1 VFKSFHSSNLSKLD
15 GFNMVIH
22 CKKSLNALDLLAIV
36 RELKPLHQAYISNV
50 YQISDNIFQFKFGGF
65 KCNVIFELGR
75 RVNVSGFD
83 FEKPKM
89 PTNFCSF
96 LRSRIVRAKILE
108 VSQVGFD
115 RIVSF
120 KLSNGLSLFFEFMDG
135 GNILL
140 LDSDGRIVG
149 VYRERESA
157 GRRLF
162 NGEIYSPPKVR
173 GFNPMDCMVDE
184 AYNMLMGVEGSLV
197 VALTRVL
204 NLPGEVAEELCL
216 RCGLDKN
223 LKASSIDRS
232 SFENI
237 INVFRDMVSSIID
250 GSINPQIILD
260 EGKIVS
266 VVPLDFQ
273 IYSGFEAEYFKNFNE
288 AVDEYFH
295 RLMAIEFEDLKAKV
309 RGEVEGRFKAS
320 IEKQRE
326 TLKNFEEEAAKL
338 RRLGNL
344 IMGNLNFID
353 EVLSLVR
360 DSALKYGWGG
370 VLDGIRILKP
380 EIYERI
386 CGFNAKDRILMFR
399 VDGEIVPLNV
409 LESAAS
415 NASRLF
421 NEAKVLEGK
430 ASRAREAIKSLED
443 KMALEVEEEVSRRV
457 AKPIK
462 VTAIVKR
469 RWYENFHWFKS
480 SDGLIVVG
488 GRDASQNE
496 ALVRKWLRDD
506 GIYVHADVH
515 GGPSVIILSE
525 SSSIPE
531 STIYEAAQF
540 AVSFSNAWRG
550 MMESASA
557 FWVYGKQV
565 SKSAPSGE
573 YLSRGAF
580 MIYGRKNYIHNIPLR
595 VSIGLM
601 PSDYGCIL
609 VSGPPSAISK
619 WCFKSITLA
628 PGIEPIEKL
637 WVKFKK
643 LLSSELDENLRG
655 VVGSL
660 SMDDFRRIL
669 PRGGFRLIPPQN

>member
-1 VFKSFHSSNLSKLD
+1 
-15 GFNMVIH
+15 MVIH
-22 CKKSLNALDLLAIV
+22 CKKSLNALDLMAIV
-36 RELKPLHQAYISNV
+36 REFKPLHQAYISNV
-50 YQISDNIFQFKFGGF
+50 YQISDSIFQFKFGGF

-75 RVNVSGFD
+75 RINISGFD
-83 FEKPKM
+83 FEKPKI
-89 PTNFCSF
+89 PSSFCNF
-96 LRSRIVRAKILE
+96 LRSRISRAKVLE
-108 VSQVGFD
+108 VSQLGFD
-115 RIVSF
+115 RIISF
-120 KLSNGLSLFFEFMDG
+120 KLSNGLSLVFELMDG
-135 GNILL
+135 GNILI
-140 LDSDGRIVG
+140 LDSEGKIIG
-149 VYRERESA
+149 VYRERESG

-162 NGEIYSPPKVR
+162 NGEIYCPPKVR
-173 GFNPMDCMVDE
+173 GFNPVDCVVDE
-184 AYNMLMGVEGSLV
+184 AYNMLIGFEGSLV

-204 NLPGEVAEELCL
+204 NLPGEVAEELCI
-216 RCGLDKN
+216 RCGLDKK
-223 LKASSIDRS
+223 LKASSIDHA

-237 INVFRDMVSSIID
+237 ISVFRDMVSSVID
-250 GSINPQIILD
+250 GSINPQIITD
-260 EGKIVS
+260 GGRIVS

-273 IYSGFEAEYFKNFNE
+273 LYSGFEAEYFKDFNG

-295 RLMAIEFEDLKAKV
+295 RLMSIEFEDLKAKV

-320 IEKQRE
+320 IQKQKEILRN
-326 TLKNFEEEAAKL
+326 LEEEAAKL
-338 RRLGNL
+338 RSLGNL
-344 IMGNLNFID
+344 VMGNLSFID
-353 EVLSLVR
+353 EVLNVIR
-360 DSALKYGWGG
+360 DLASKYGWSG
-370 VLDGIRILKP
+370 VLNEIRSLKP
-380 EIYERI
+380 EIYECI
-386 CGFNAKDRILMFR
+386 CGFNVKDRILMLR

-443 KMALEVEEEVSRRV
+443 KMALEVEEEVSKRI

-469 RWYENFHWFKS
+469 KWYENFYWFKS
-480 SDGLIVVG
+480 SDGFLVVG

-506 GIYVHADVH
+506 GIYVHADIH

-525 SSSIPE
+525 SGNIPE

-601 PSDYGCIL
+601 SSDDGYIL

-619 WCFKSITLA
+619 WCFKSVTLA
-628 PGIEPIEKL
+628 PGTEPIEKL

-643 LLSSELDENLRG
+643 LLFSELDENLRG
-655 VVGSL
+655 IMGGL
-660 SMDDFRRIL
+660 SIDDFKRIL
-669 PRGGFRLIPPQN
+669 PKGGFRVVSQ

>member
-1 VFKSFHSSNLSKLD
+1 
-15 GFNMVIH
+15 MVIH
-22 CKKSLNALDLLAIV
+22 CKKSLNALDLMAIV
-36 RELKPLHQAYISNV
+36 REFKSLHQAYISNV
-50 YQISDNIFQFKFGGF
+50 YQISDSIFQFKFGGF

-75 RVNVSGFD
+75 RINISGFD
-83 FEKPKM
+83 FEKPKI
-89 PTNFCSF
+89 PSNFCNF
-96 LRSRIVRAKILE
+96 LRSRISRAKVLE
-108 VSQVGFD
+108 VSQLGFD
-115 RIVSF
+115 RIIGF
-120 KLSNGLSLFFEFMDG
+120 KLSNGLSLIFELMDG
-135 GNILL
+135 GNILV
-140 LDSDGRIVG
+140 LDSEGKIIG
-149 VYRERESA
+149 VYRERESG

-162 NGEIYSPPKVR
+162 NGEIYCPPKIR
-173 GFNPMDCMVDE
+173 GFNPVDCIVDE
-184 AYNMLMGVEGSLV
+184 AYKMLVEFEGSLV

-204 NLPGEVAEELCL
+204 NLPGEVAEELCI
-216 RCGLDKN
+216 RCGLDKR
-223 LKASSIDRS
+223 LKASSIDHA

-237 INVFRDMVSSIID
+237 ISVFRDMVSSVID

-260 EGKIVS
+260 GDRIVS

-273 IYSGFEAEYFKNFNE
+273 LYSGFEAEYFKDFNG

-295 RLMAIEFEDLKAKV
+295 RLMSIEFEDLKAKV

-320 IEKQRE
+320 IQKQRE
-326 TLKNFEEEAAKL
+326 ILKNLEEEATKL
-338 RRLGNL
+338 RSLGNL
-344 IMGNLNFID
+344 VMGNLSFID
-353 EVLSLVR
+353 EVLNVVR
-360 DSALKYGWGG
+360 DLASKYGWSG
-370 VLDGIRILKP
+370 VLNGIRSLKP
-380 EIYERI
+380 EIYEFI
-386 CGFNAKDRILMFR
+386 CGFNVKDRILMLR

-443 KMALEVEEEVSRRV
+443 RMALEVEEEVSRRI

-469 RWYENFHWFKS
+469 KWYENFYWFKS
-480 SDGLIVVG
+480 SDGFLVVG

-506 GIYVHADVH
+506 GIYVHADIH

-525 SSSIPE
+525 SGSIPE

-601 PSDYGCIL
+601 SSDDGYIL

-619 WCFKSITLA
+619 WCFKSVTLA
-628 PGIEPIEKL
+628 PGTEPIEKL

-643 LLSSELDENLRG
+643 LLFLELDENLRG
-655 VVGSL
+655 ILGDL
-660 SMDDFRRIL
+660 SIDDFKRIL
-669 PRGGFRLIPPQN
+669 PRGGFRVFSR